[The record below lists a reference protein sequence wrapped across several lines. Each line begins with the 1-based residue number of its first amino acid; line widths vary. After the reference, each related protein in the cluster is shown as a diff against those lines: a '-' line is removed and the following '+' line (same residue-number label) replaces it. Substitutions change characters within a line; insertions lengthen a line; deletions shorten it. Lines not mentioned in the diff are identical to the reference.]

1 MEILKLKITVS
12 EMKKIID
19 LCRMEMAEVKK

>member
-19 LCRMEMAEVKK
+19 LSRMEMAEVKK